1 MLEFQVAI
9 PVNYQQQLDMVS
21 FRVAGRL
28 HHNEAVRNGAEK
40 EWDLISLGESEWG
53 GAYTLGMNR
62 HKKTPYKKIATK
74 FCNCY
79 NMVCRSHTE
88 RTKNSV
94 NVLRSLKF
102 PVES

>member
-1 MLEFQVAI
+1 LSFAI

-28 HHNEAVRNGAEK
+28 HHNEVVRNGAEK

-62 HKKTPYKKIATK
+62 HKKNSLQKG
-74 FCNCY
+74 CN
-79 NMVCRSHTE
+79 E
-88 RTKNSV
+88 
-94 NVLRSLKF
+94 VLHLLQYGLS
-102 PVES
+102 